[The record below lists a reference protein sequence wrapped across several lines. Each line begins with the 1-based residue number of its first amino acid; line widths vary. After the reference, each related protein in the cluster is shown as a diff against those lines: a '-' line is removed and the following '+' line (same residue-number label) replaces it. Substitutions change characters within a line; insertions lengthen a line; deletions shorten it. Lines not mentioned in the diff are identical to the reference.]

1 MIPTNCKWHLVVV
14 LLTGTMVPGVPVN
27 ITTTS
32 KTMRY
37 RYRFTPVCT
46 VVLVAI
52 HSTGILYSWRCI
64 VSVLLVMAV
73 LSTWSRVE
81 GVHLLPFYFHHSI
94 FYIDNPTRDIPVC
107 TEAPASIILFPLLG
121 CQCCSQFYSTLCLV
135 TRTLNIR
142 SDTSTTISYNSA
154 KKFNISESN
163 LCSL

>member
-1 MIPTNCKWHLVVV
+1 MASRSGFT
-14 LLTGTMVPGVPVN
+14 
-27 ITTTS
+27 
-32 KTMRY
+32 Y
-37 RYRFTPVCT
+37 RYPGTRGTGKYNHHIENNEIQIPVYPGMYR
-46 VVLVAI
+46 LVAI

-94 FYIDNPTRDIPVC
+94 FYIDNPRRDIPVC

-121 CQCCSQFYSTLCLV
+121 CQCCLQFYSTLCLV